1 MSGPALVGILN
12 ITEDSFSDGGQ
23 FLAPERAVERARE
36 LMAEGATLVELGPA
50 SSHPD
55 AQKVSVDQE
64 IARLDPV
71 VAVLLEEKIPFGVDS
86 FETATQRWS
95 IAHGAQMLNDIQ
107 GFAEE
112 CFWDEL
118 SDCACDLV
126 LMHSIQG
133 RGPAT
138 RMHAD
143 AEDIM
148 DRVLRF
154 FDVRLAALERSG
166 IARERLVVD
175 PGMGF
180 FLGANPEPSLTVMR
194 NLARLRREVGC
205 RVLVSVS
212 RKSFL
217 AAVCTDAQAG
227 SERAISERLPATL
240 AAEIYAARQGVDLIR
255 THDVKSLVDAL
266 RTTLVLEG
274 DPFSTP
280 NASNPNLVD

>member
-1 MSGPALVGILN
+1 VSGPALVGILN

-36 LMAEGATLVELGPA
+36 LMAEGAALVELGPA

-55 AQKVSVDQE
+55 ARKVSVDQE

-71 VAVLLEEKIPFGVDS
+71 VAALLEEKIPFGVDS

-95 IAHGAQMLNDIQ
+95 VAHGAQMLNDIQ
-107 GFAEE
+107 GFADE

-118 SDCACDLV
+118 SDRACDLV
-126 LMHSIQG
+126 VMHSIQG

-138 RMHAD
+138 RVHAD

-154 FDVRLAALERSG
+154 FDERLAALERAG
-166 IARERLVVD
+166 IARERLVAD

-180 FLGANPEPSLTVMR
+180 FLGADPEPSLTVMR

-255 THDVKSLVDAL
+255 THDVKSLGDAL
-266 RTTLVLEG
+266 RMTLVLEG
-274 DPFSTP
+274 DPISAP
-280 NASNPNLVD
+280 NASPDDS